1 MHKETLEKVNFG
13 QDGNETQRTF
23 STLRLLRT
31 WPWPFCINPH
41 HLVTKERLEHVHSS
55 LAPTLDVSDQS
66 LKTAFP
72 GVLWA
77 TGSSTTCQL
86 DTKCQTEKWKVA
98 VVGVHPSLSADIA
111 FAVNAALRGR
121 TEHQYFGLSC
131 PAHHSAVHHCS
142 FPMWSVHSWVGLRG
156 AWWQDYDS
164 HAKNRNILYIY
175 INLNLQYISTWC
187 FACPE
192 AWSMLQRCHLWCDP
206 GADAE
211 FCRLHPKI
219 LWPTGPFIDLTS
231 CFFEV
236 SWCLSNGFWWFLVVR
251 IQAKPFQ
258 LDRKTRSSPRSCRPL
273 SPRMPSSRALSSK
286 FALGPTTCAT
296 CCNRV
301 LDAPMLIYM
310 GTWAVLIIFGCLK
323 NWRFLKMG
331 RTSKPWGDNN
341 EMV

>member
-86 DTKCQTEKWKVA
+86 DTKCQTESGRWLLWE
-98 VVGVHPSLSADIA
+98 SIRA
-111 FAVNAALRGR
+111 FLL
-121 TEHQYFGLSC
+121 TSPLLWMQHFE
-131 PAHHSAVHHCS
+131 
-142 FPMWSVHSWVGLRG
+142 G
-156 AWWQDYDS
+156 A
-164 HAKNRNILYIY
+164 RNINILAWAVQLTTLRFITALSDVKCALLSWIEELDDRIMTAMQKIEIYYIY

-231 CFFEV
+231 CFLK
-236 SWCLSNGFWWFLVVR
+236 CLDVYLMVFDGFW
-251 IQAKPFQ
+251 
-258 LDRKTRSSPRSCRPL
+258 
-273 SPRMPSSRALSSK
+273 
-286 FALGPTTCAT
+286 
-296 CCNRV
+296 
-301 LDAPMLIYM
+301 
-310 GTWAVLIIFGCLK
+310 
-323 NWRFLKMG
+323 
-331 RTSKPWGDNN
+331 
-341 EMV
+341 